1 MNTFISIPNVEG
13 LLADYNKQR
22 SDAREIRLNCHGSQ
36 SSAYGT
42 FPIKKKKIPP
52 PFFFLKSFP
61 SRIQQ
66 FIWKYSC
73 DY

>member
-42 FPIKKKKIPP
+42 FPIKKKKNPP
-52 PFFFLKSFP
+52 PFFF
-61 SRIQQ
+61 
-66 FIWKYSC
+66 
-73 DY
+73 